1 MIGIRK
7 KFPWGIVITSTA
19 IAIPL
24 YSWIL
29 YTTGLSVE
37 TIIFVMSGTFFGMV
51 ICFAIAAIIIKRNR
65 EKG

>member
-1 MIGIRK
+1 MIGVRK

-29 YTTGLSVE
+29 YTTGSSLE
-37 TIIFVMSGTFFGMV
+37 TIVFFAGAITLAAVVSSV
-51 ICFAIAAIIIKRNR
+51 IVAIIIKRNR
-65 EKG
+65 QRG